1 MDDYFEERFFV
12 SGIFI
17 FSNRSQLAH
26 GRNVVQIDVADAI
39 VAVSTTKT
47 LHHYLGLDMTRASF
61 RPLGQWNQ
69 NLGSRFDSAIVQYAK
84 LNIMSCLNMRN
95 HWAVYGLTHTTATCE
110 HASNANR
117 ALTNLYSQSAN
128 RVGSVL
134 VVAAC

>member
-69 NLGSRFDSAIVQYAK
+69 NLGSRWSLIVGTMQ
-84 LNIMSCLNMRN
+84 I
-95 HWAVYGLTHTTATCE
+95 V
-110 HASNANR
+110 HAQQASPLAGEECGD
-117 ALTNLYSQSAN
+117 LE
-128 RVGSVL
+128 
-134 VVAAC
+134 AAGFNTD